1 MKAVGYL
8 HSLPIQ
14 DASSLMDV
22 EVPRPLPS
30 GRDLLVRV
38 LAISVNPVDAK
49 MRLRSAPQNG
59 LHRVLGWD
67 ASGIVEDVGREATLF
82 NRGDAVF
89 YAGAIDRQGT
99 NAEFHL
105 VDERLA
111 GPKPRSLSHAELA
124 AVPLTAITA
133 WETLFDR
140 LDVRRPVP
148 GAGNAILI
156 IGGAGG
162 VGSMAIQLARQLT
175 DLVVI
180 ATASRDETRAWVKGL
195 GAHHVVDHRRPL
207 AAQEVSALGIG
218 APAFVLSTTQ
228 TDKHFDEIVELIAPQ
243 GRFALIDDP
252 DLIDARK
259 LKRKSVSLHW
269 ELMFTRS
276 IFKTA
281 DMAKQ
286 HELLASVSALLDEG
300 RVKTTLAENF
310 GKINAANLKRA
321 HALLETGTAKGKIVL
336 EGF

>member
-22 EVPRPLPS
+22 EVPRPVPS

-67 ASGIVEDVGREATLF
+67 ASGIVEDVGPEATLF

-111 GPKPRSLSHAELA
+111 GPKPRSLSHAESA

-207 AAQEVSALGIG
+207 AAEVSALGIG

>member
-1 MKAVGYL
+1 MKAVGYQ

-14 DASSLMDV
+14 DEASLIDI
-22 EVPRPLPS
+22 ELPRPSPS
-30 GRDLLVRV
+30 GRELLVRV

-67 ASGIVEDVGREATLF
+67 ASGIVEDVGQEATLF
-82 NRGDAVF
+82 KRGDAVF

-105 VDERLA
+105 VDERLV
-111 GPKPRSLSHAELA
+111 GPKPRSLSHAESA

-140 LDVRRPVP
+140 LDVRKPVP
-148 GAGNAILI
+148 GASNALLSV
-156 IGGAGG
+156 GGAGG
-162 VGSMAIQLARQLT
+162 VGSRAVQLARQLT

-180 ATASRDETRAWVKGL
+180 ATASRDETSAWVKDL

-207 AAQEVSALGIG
+207 AGQVSALGIG

-286 HELLASVSALLDEG
+286 HELLASVSVLLDEG
-300 RVKTTLAENF
+300 RVKTTLTENF
-310 GKINAANLKRA
+310 GRINAANLKRA

>member
-1 MKAVGYL
+1 VKAVGYR

-105 VDERLA
+105 VDERLV
-111 GPKPRSLSHAELA
+111 GPKPRSLSHAESA

-140 LDVRRPVP
+140 LNVRRPIP

-180 ATASRDETRAWVKGL
+180 ATASRDETSAWVKGL

-207 AAQEVSALGIG
+207 AAQVSALGIG

-252 DLIDARK
+252 ELIDARK

>member
-1 MKAVGYL
+1 VKAVGYR

-82 NRGDAVF
+82 NPGDAVF

-105 VDERLA
+105 VDERLV
-111 GPKPRSLSHAELA
+111 GPKPRSLSHAESA

-162 VGSMAIQLARQLT
+162 VGSMAVQLARQLT
-175 DLVVI
+175 NLVVI
-180 ATASRDETRAWVKGL
+180 ATASREETHAWVKAL
-195 GAHHVVDHRRPL
+195 GAHHVLHHGRPL
-207 AAQEVSALGIG
+207 AAQVNALGIG

-228 TDKHFDEIVELIAPQ
+228 TNKHFDEIVELIAPQ

-252 DLIDARK
+252 DPIDVRK

-286 HELLASVSALLDEG
+286 HELLAGVSALLDEG
-300 RVKTTLAENF
+300 RLRTTLAQNF

>member
-1 MKAVGYL
+1 VKAVGYR

-22 EVPRPLPS
+22 EVPRPLPN
-30 GRDLLVRV
+30 GRELLVRV

-105 VDERLA
+105 VDERLV
-111 GPKPRSLSHAELA
+111 GPKPRSLSHAESA

-180 ATASRDETRAWVKGL
+180 ATASRDETSAWVKGL
-195 GAHHVVDHRRPL
+195 GAHHVVDHRKPL
-207 AAQEVSALGIG
+207 AAQVSALGIG

-228 TDKHFDEIVELIAPQ
+228 SDKHFDEIVELIAPQ

-252 DLIDARK
+252 EPIDVRK

-286 HELLASVSALLDEG
+286 HELLAGVSALLDEG
-300 RVKTTLAENF
+300 RLRTTLAQNF

>member
-22 EVPRPLPS
+22 EVPRPVPS

-111 GPKPRSLSHAELA
+111 GPKPRSLSHAESA

-180 ATASRDETRAWVKGL
+180 ATASRDETSAWVKGL

-207 AAQEVSALGIG
+207 AAEVSALGIG

>member
-1 MKAVGYL
+1 MKAVGYR

-38 LAISVNPVDAK
+38 VAISVNPVDAK
-49 MRLRSAPQNG
+49 MRLRSAPQDG

-105 VDERLA
+105 VDERLV
-111 GPKPRSLSHAELA
+111 GPKPRSLSHAESA

-180 ATASRDETRAWVKGL
+180 ATASRDETSAWVKGL

-207 AAQEVSALGIG
+207 AAQVSALRIG

>member
-1 MKAVGYL
+1 VKAVGY
-8 HSLPIQ
+8 HQSLPIQ
-14 DASSLMDV
+14 DASSLTDLD
-22 EVPRPLPS
+22 VPRPTPGS
-30 GRDLLVRV
+30 HDLLVRV
-38 LAISVNPVDAK
+38 LAVSVNPVDAK

-59 LHRVLGWD
+59 SPKVLGWD
-67 ASGIVEDVGREATLF
+67 ASGIVEDVGPEVTLF
-82 NRGDAVF
+82 NPGDAVF

-111 GPKPRSLSHAELA
+111 GPKPRSLSHAEAA

-140 LDVRRPVP
+140 LDIRRPVP
-148 GAGNAILI
+148 GAANAIVI

-162 VGSMAIQLARQLT
+162 VGSMAIQLAKQMSN
-175 DLVVI
+175 LVVI
-180 ATASRDETRAWVKGL
+180 ATASRDETRAWAKGL
-195 GAHHVVDHRRPL
+195 GARHVIDHRKPL
-207 AAQEVSALGIG
+207 AAQVSALGIG

-252 DLIDARK
+252 ELIDARK

-276 IFKTA
+276 IFKTT
-281 DMAKQ
+281 DMVKQ
-286 HELLASVSALLDEG
+286 HELLSSVSTLLDEG
-300 RVKTTLAENF
+300 RLKTTLAENF

-321 HALLETGTAKGKIVL
+321 HARLETGTAKGKIVL

>member
-1 MKAVGYL
+1 VKAVGYR

-105 VDERLA
+105 VDERLV
-111 GPKPRSLSHAELA
+111 GPKPRSLSHAESA

-140 LDVRRPVP
+140 LNVRRPIP

-180 ATASRDETRAWVKGL
+180 ATASRDETSAWVKGL

-207 AAQEVSALGIG
+207 AAQVSALGIG

-300 RVKTTLAENF
+300 RLKTTLAENF

>member
-1 MKAVGYL
+1 MKAVGYR

-105 VDERLA
+105 VDERLV
-111 GPKPRSLSHAELA
+111 GPKPRSLSHAESA

-180 ATASRDETRAWVKGL
+180 ATASRDETSAWVKGL

-207 AAQEVSALGIG
+207 ATQVSALGIG

>member
-1 MKAVGYL
+1 MKAVGYR

-105 VDERLA
+105 VDERLV
-111 GPKPRSLSHAELA
+111 GPKPRSLSHAESA

-207 AAQEVSALGIG
+207 AAQVSALGIG

>member
-1 MKAVGYL
+1 VKAVGYQ

-49 MRLRSAPQNG
+49 MRLRSAPQDG

-105 VDERLA
+105 VDERLV
-111 GPKPRSLSHAELA
+111 GPKPRSLSHAESA

-180 ATASRDETRAWVKGL
+180 ATASRDETSAWVKGL

-207 AAQEVSALGIG
+207 AAQVSALGTG

-300 RVKTTLAENF
+300 RLKTTLAQNF

>member
-1 MKAVGYL
+1 MKAVGYR

-105 VDERLA
+105 VDERLV
-111 GPKPRSLSHAELA
+111 GPKPRSLSHAESA

-180 ATASRDETRAWVKGL
+180 ATASRDETNAWVKGL

-207 AAQEVSALGIG
+207 AAQVSALGIG

>member
-1 MKAVGYL
+1 MKAVGYR

-59 LHRVLGWD
+59 LLRVLGWD

-105 VDERLA
+105 VDERLV
-111 GPKPRSLSHAELA
+111 GPKPRSLSHAESA

-180 ATASRDETRAWVKGL
+180 ATASRDETSAWVKGL
-195 GAHHVVDHRRPL
+195 GAHHVVDHRRPV
-207 AAQEVSALGIG
+207 AAQVSALGIG

>member
-1 MKAVGYL
+1 MKAVGYR

-105 VDERLA
+105 VDERLV
-111 GPKPRSLSHAELA
+111 GPKPRSLSHAESA

-140 LDVRRPVP
+140 LNVRRPIP

-180 ATASRDETRAWVKGL
+180 ATASREETSAWVKGL

-207 AAQEVSALGIG
+207 AAQVSALGIG

>member
-1 MKAVGYL
+1 VKAVGYKQ
-8 HSLPIQ
+8 SLPIQ
-14 DASSLMDV
+14 EEASLIDI
-22 EVPRPLPS
+22 ELPRPSPS

-49 MRLRSAPQNG
+49 MRLRSEPQSG
-59 LHRVLGWD
+59 WHRVLGWD
-67 ASGIVEDVGREATLF
+67 ASGIVEAVGPEVTLF

-105 VDERLA
+105 VDERLV
-111 GPKPRSLSHAELA
+111 GPKPRRLSHAEAA

-140 LDVRRPVP
+140 LDVRKRVL
-148 GAGNAILI
+148 GAGNSLLI

-162 VGSMAIQLARQLT
+162 VGSIAIQLARQLT

-195 GAHHVVDHRRPL
+195 GAHHVLDHSRPL
-207 AAQEVSALGIG
+207 AAQVSALGIG

-252 DLIDARK
+252 DPIDVRK
-259 LKRKSVSLHW
+259 LKRKSVSFHW

-281 DMAKQ
+281 DMGKQ
-286 HELLASVSALLDEG
+286 HELLAAVSALLDEG
-300 RVKTTLAENF
+300 RLRTTLAQNL
-310 GKINAANLKRA
+310 GMINATNLKRA
-321 HALLETGTAKGKIVL
+321 HALIESGKSKGKIVL

>member
-1 MKAVGYL
+1 MKAVGYR

-22 EVPRPLPS
+22 EVPRPLPN

-111 GPKPRSLSHAELA
+111 GPKPRSLSHAESA

-180 ATASRDETRAWVKGL
+180 ATASRDETSAWVKGL
-195 GAHHVVDHRRPL
+195 GANHVVDHRRPL
-207 AAQEVSALGIG
+207 AAQVSALGTG

-252 DLIDARK
+252 ELIDARK

>member
-1 MKAVGYL
+1 MKAVGYR

-105 VDERLA
+105 VDERLV
-111 GPKPRSLSHAELA
+111 GPKPRSLSHAEAA

-148 GAGNAILI
+148 GASNALLI
-156 IGGAGG
+156 VGAAGG
-162 VGSMAIQLARQLT
+162 VGSMAIQIAKQLT

-180 ATASRDETRAWVKGL
+180 ATASREETRGWVKAL
-195 GAHHVVDHRRPL
+195 GVHHVLDHGRPL
-207 AAQEVSALGIG
+207 AAQVSALRIG

-252 DLIDARK
+252 APIDVRK

-286 HELLASVSALLDEG
+286 HELLAAVSALLDEG
-300 RVKTTLAENF
+300 RLRTTLAQNF

>member
-1 MKAVGYL
+1 VKAVGYQ

-105 VDERLA
+105 VDERLV
-111 GPKPRSLSHAELA
+111 GPKPRSLSHAESA

-180 ATASRDETRAWVKGL
+180 ATASREETHAWVKAL
-195 GAHHVVDHRRPL
+195 GAHHVLDHRRPL
-207 AAQEVSALGIG
+207 ATQVNALGIG

-228 TDKHFDEIVELIAPQ
+228 TNKHFDEIVELIAPQ

-252 DLIDARK
+252 DPIDVRK

-286 HELLASVSALLDEG
+286 RELLAGVSALLDEG
-300 RVKTTLAENF
+300 RLRTTLAQNF